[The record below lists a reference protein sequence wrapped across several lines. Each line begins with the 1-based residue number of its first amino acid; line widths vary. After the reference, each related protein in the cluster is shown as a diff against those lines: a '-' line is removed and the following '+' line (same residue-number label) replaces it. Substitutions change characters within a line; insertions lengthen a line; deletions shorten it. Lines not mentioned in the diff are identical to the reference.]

1 MLEMFEKKPLDF
13 KTAFAYPFNRA
24 TGMLNI
30 FWILLPIIGWFALGG
45 YSVRIIKEFSNG
57 KFQEL
62 PEMEFSEDFSLGFF
76 MFLKAL
82 PFAIAY
88 GLFMSILD
96 DKGFLVFL
104 VKFLIALFV
113 LPILS
118 INFVNKQTVSS
129 FFEFKILKGV
139 FNNLTDYVIALLK
152 CLGLGIVFCVLSI
165 VLVGIPA
172 GAFTKSIFLADF
184 YRRKI

>member
-1 MLEMFEKKPLDF
+1 MIEMFEKKPLDF
-13 KTAFAYPFNRA
+13 TTAFVYPFNRA
-24 TGMLNI
+24 KGMLNI
-30 FWILLPIIGWFALGG
+30 LWILLPIIGWFALGG
-45 YSVRIIKEFSNG
+45 YSVRIIQEFSKG
-57 KFQEL
+57 KYKEL
-62 PEMEFSEDFSLGFF
+62 PEMEFGDDFSLGFF
-76 MFLKAL
+76 MFLKSL
-82 PFAIAY
+82 PFVIACC
-88 GLFMSILD
+88 LFMAILD

-118 INFVNKQTVSS
+118 IHFINKQTVAS
-129 FFEFKILKGV
+129 FFEFQILKGV
-139 FNNLTDYVIALLK
+139 FNNLTDYIIALLK
-152 CLGLGIVFCVLSI
+152 CVGLCIVFGVLSI